1 MRIYL
6 VRHAQSWWQVDPN
19 HDWDTSLTDLGHEQ
33 SRRIGAWV
41 GGHESI
47 DRSSRLAVAALF
59 TSPLKRAQETTQYV
73 ADALGLPPRVDDR
86 LREAD
91 FHVASQLPQAPH
103 PLQRPVGDPTERYRV
118 YRQQVESGW
127 QALVAEAEQVGGPVL
142 AVTHGGFIKT
152 SFRIVTG
159 TDQAC
164 LTLYNACVNL
174 LEWRRGRWHLVYL
187 NLWDHLPPELR
198 TT

>member
-6 VRHAQSWWQVDPN
+6 TRHAQSWWQVDPN

-33 SRRIGAWV
+33 SRRMADWLA
-41 GGHESI
+41 GHTLVDSV
-47 DRSSRLAVAALF
+47 SRVVVSAVI
-59 TSPLKRAQETTQYV
+59 TSPLKRSLETAGYV
-73 ADALGLPPRVDDR
+73 VDALGLPLRVDDR

-91 FHVASQLPQAPH
+91 FHVASQLPRAEH
-103 PLQRPVGDPTERYRV
+103 PARRPVTEPTDIYRA
-118 YRQQVESGW
+118 YRRTVE
-127 QALVAEAEQVGGPVL
+127 QAWTDLVAQAEQAGGPVL

-152 SFRIVTG
+152 AFRVVIG
-159 TDQAC
+159 TDDAC
-164 LTLYNACVNL
+164 LTLYNACLNL

-187 NLWDHLPPELR
+187 NLWDFLPAELR